1 MRTMTTAG
9 GNSRG
14 GPERIHATYLLRTA
28 RDAQKVAAVIAGE
41 QSSGTFIAIPGES
54 DALKERS
61 AARVERLE
69 PVEDSGLPP
78 LPGASEGDVSSY
90 RLELS
95 WPLVNLG
102 ASLPNLLATLAGNL
116 FELRDVAGLKLL
128 DFAVPQAFYDAYP
141 GPAFG
146 VEGTRRLTGV
156 ADGPLLGTIVKP
168 SVGLDPVETAAL
180 VDQLCEGG
188 IDFIKDDELQADGP
202 ACPFDERAKRVLD
215 VVLRHQDRTGR
226 KIMVALNLTG
236 EIDEMLRRHDLVAE
250 LGGSCVMVSLNA
262 VGPAGVTALRRHAR
276 LPIHAHRNGWGYLGR
291 SPDNGFSYVA
301 WQKIWRLAGV
311 DHMHVNGIANKFW
324 EPDNS
329 VIASA
334 KACLTP
340 MSANHPNIVM
350 PVFSSGQTV
359 MQAELTLSRLGSSD
373 LILCAGGGIVAHPS
387 GIAAGVRA
395 LRQAFDAAMA
405 GVPLREAAR
414 HSPEL
419 AEAVET
425 FS

>member
-1 MRTMTTAG
+1 MSSAG
-9 GNSRG
+9 QNSG
-14 GPERIHATYLLRTA
+14 EVPERIHATYLMRTA
-28 RDAQKVAAVIAGE
+28 KDAQKVAAIIAGE
-41 QSSGTFIAIPGES
+41 QSSGTFVAIPGES
-54 DALKERS
+54 EALKERS

-69 PVEDSGLPP
+69 PVDDSGLPP
-78 LPGASEGDVSSY
+78 LPGASEGEVASY
-90 RLELS
+90 TLELS
-95 WPLVNLG
+95 WPLANLG

-146 VEGTRRLTGV
+146 VAGTRRLVGV
-156 ADGPLLGTIVKP
+156 DQRPLIGTIVKP
-168 SVGLDPVETAAL
+168 SVGLDSAETAAL

-202 ACPFDERAKRVLD
+202 TCPFDERAGRVLD
-215 VVLRHQDRTGR
+215 VVRRHEDRAGR

-262 VGPAGVTALRRHAR
+262 VGPVGVTALRRHAR

-324 EPDNS
+324 EPDDS
-329 VIASA
+329 VVASA
-334 KACLTP
+334 RACLTP
-340 MSANHPNIVM
+340 MTPSHPNIVM

-359 MQAELTLSRLGSSD
+359 MQAEATLARLGSSD
-373 LILCAGGGIVAHPS
+373 LIFCAGGGIVAHPS

-405 GVPLREAAR
+405 GMPLHEAAR
-414 HSPEL
+414 NSAEL